1 MTPRLI
7 CIDTETALI
16 TPTDAA
22 PLLTCLSW
30 YDGEVSE
37 LLNHR
42 DAVAFVRL
50 WLKDDRVRL
59 VGQNIAF
66 DLCVLV
72 REEPSLLPLIFEKL
86 EKGHIYDTKILS
98 KLGDVAAGV
107 YHASYS
113 LGPLVSRFFG
123 HSLDKDT
130 WRKGY
135 GDLRG
140 VPLEEWEEGARKYAI
155 DDAIWT
161 WKLAQELKATV
172 RSHREAS
179 LVETR
184 AAFALRLMTC
194 SGILTD
200 TKAVDALEEKYSK
213 KLEWARF
220 GMVVQGLMRATPP
233 KRKLNEERLFE
244 LYPDHP
250 RTPTG
255 KPKWDQKSRSLKDI
269 ENDEQ
274 IYEWTEWEYTKNKS
288 AIEFGVALAY
298 DGKPPLTDKGNIAI
312 DSGTIRKSGWKALE
326 CVTEFTH
333 AEKMLS
339 TYVKVFRSEKVCA
352 SYNILMNTGRT
363 SSSQPNIQNI
373 PGEAGLRECFVPRP
387 GHYFVSI
394 DYDTLEL
401 RTLAQVQY
409 DWFGHS
415 RLGDALNDGVDP
427 HLLFGS
433 KLMGISYE
441 KALIG
446 HKNKDKDVKHH
457 RTLAKICNF
466 GYPGGLGAQTFVEY
480 AEGYGVELTP
490 EEASKLKEDW
500 LEAWEMDDYF
510 QRIQR
515 KPAGGKWVDGDYVKL
530 YDVTIPRI
538 NRTRGGCTYS
548 QGCNYP
554 FQGLAAHGAKR
565 VLWSLAQGAYVKAGA
580 PRPVAF
586 IHDEVLFEVP
596 KERAAYWCPLVTETM
611 CFAMQETVPD
621 VKITAAPQVMTR
633 WTKSETNEF
642 NVTL

>member
-1 MTPRLI
+1 M
-7 CIDTETALI
+7 
-16 TPTDAA
+16 
-22 PLLTCLSW
+22 
-30 YDGEVSE
+30 
-37 LLNHR
+37 
-42 DAVAFVRL
+42 
-50 WLKDDRVRL
+50 
-59 VGQNIAF
+59 
-66 DLCVLV
+66 
-72 REEPSLLPLIFEKL
+72 PLIFEKL
-86 EKGHIYDTKILS
+86 ENGHVYDTKILS
-98 KLGDVAAGV
+98 KLGDLAAGV
-107 YHASYS
+107 YNASYS

-130 WRKGY
+130 WRTGY

-140 VPLEEWEEGARKYAI
+140 VPLAEWAEGARKYAI

-161 WKLAQELKATV
+161 WKLAKALEGFV
-172 RSHREAS
+172 KEHREAS
-179 LVETR
+179 KVETR

-194 SGILTD
+194 RGILTD
-200 TKAVDALEEKYSK
+200 QRFVDALEEKYSK

-233 KRKLNEERLFE
+233 KKKLNAAKLFA

-255 KPKWDQKSRSLKDI
+255 KPKWTKKERSRVIGRL
-269 ENDEQ
+269 EWREETLEEDER
-274 IYEWTEWEYTKNKS
+274 IYEWTEWEYTKNK
-288 AIEFGVALAY
+288 AALEFGVAMAY
-298 DGKPPLTDKGNIAI
+298 GGEPPLTDKGNIAT
-312 DSGTIRKSGWKALE
+312 DAAAIRKSGWPAWE
-326 CVTEFTH
+326 CVTEYTH

-339 TYVKVFRSEKVCA
+339 TYVKAFRHPKVCA

-409 DWFGHS
+409 DWFGRS
-415 RLGDALNDGVDP
+415 KLGDALNDGVDP

-433 KLMGISYE
+433 KLMGISYQ
-441 KALIG
+441 KAFIG

-466 GYPGGLGAQTFVEY
+466 GYPGGLGAQTFVDY
-480 AEGYGVELTP
+480 AQGYGVELTP

-500 LEAWEMDDYF
+500 LQAWDMDDYF
-510 QRIQR
+510 KYIQR
-515 KPAGGKWVDGDYVKL
+515 KPAGYKWIDGEQIKL

-554 FQGLAAHGAKR
+554 FQGLAAHGAKD
-565 VLWSLAQGAYVKAGA
+565 VLWELACHSYDMGQPVFK
-580 PRPVAF
+580 PVAF
-586 IHDEVLFEVP
+586 IHDEVVFEVP
-596 KERAAYWCPLVTETM
+596 IKHVQEACLLATAEM
-611 CFAMQETVPD
+611 CRVMQETVPD
-621 VKITAAPQVMTR
+621 VKITASPQVMTR
-633 WTKSETNEF
+633 WTKSETNQW
-642 NVTL
+642 NVGF